1 MDLNDVI
8 QGQIIVFV
16 LLFVSEL
23 LSFVTHKSLKDV
35 NGILQLFLMLIQTLC
50 KKEFSANIIT
60 KVEECQTQIQKML
73 PNQENEK

>member
-1 MDLNDVI
+1 MELNDTI
-8 QGQIIVFV
+8 QSQIIVIV
-16 LLFVSEL
+16 LLFIFEL
-23 LSFVTHKSLKDV
+23 LSFITHKSLKDV
-35 NGILQLFLMLIQTLC
+35 NGILQLFLMLIQTLR